1 VGKPT
6 LARACCRSDLINDC
20 IEVDRQLLQLLLP
33 AAVAVSGIAKAMPVG
48 NVSWSSTYKLIQ
60 GNVL

>member
-1 VGKPT
+1 V
-6 LARACCRSDLINDC
+6 SDLINDC

-33 AAVAVSGIAKAMPVG
+33 VAVAVSGIAKAMPVG